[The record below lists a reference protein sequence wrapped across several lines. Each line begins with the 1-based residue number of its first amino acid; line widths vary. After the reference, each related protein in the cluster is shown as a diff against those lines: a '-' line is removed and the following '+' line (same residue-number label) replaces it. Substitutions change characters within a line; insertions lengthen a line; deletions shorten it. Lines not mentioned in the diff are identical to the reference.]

1 MNKQCNVHIPA
12 SETGHGTE
20 WALVSFPVRVE
31 GGSVYGTARTG
42 LFTKELAEH
51 LWDQLPQNQL
61 STRPIPHKINSP
73 QGQFPTRSTPD
84 KVLNVCEM
92 NWAQK
97 VYVLYTSS
105 AHICSYS
112 TILSSCTHATKFWL
126 LVICHDLYKTAMNT
140 EKRLAATC
148 VSDGSLHVY
157 IIHCSFN
164 PRPFQLLATNILQA
178 AASGNNLHAMRLNLP
193 SILTIQS
200 TWLPLQYQRQQ
211 RRHVWLPL
219 WCGLGEEHN
228 EIPMPQGSRETG
240 V

>member
-1 MNKQCNVHIPA
+1 MRSTP
-12 SETGHGTE
+12 
-20 WALVSFPVRVE
+20 
-31 GGSVYGTARTG
+31 
-42 LFTKELAEH
+42 TKSTLHKANSPQ
-51 LWDQLPQNQL
+51 DQLPIKFL
-61 STRPIPHKINSP
+61 MYVKWTGHK
-73 QGQFPTRSTPD
+73 RC
-84 KVLNVCEM
+84 VCTIYF
-92 NWAQK
+92 K
-97 VYVLYTSS
+97 HSHL
-105 AHICSYS
+105 YS
-112 TILSSCTHATKFWL
+112 TILSSCTHATKFCF

-148 VSDGSLHVY
+148 VSDGSLHVC